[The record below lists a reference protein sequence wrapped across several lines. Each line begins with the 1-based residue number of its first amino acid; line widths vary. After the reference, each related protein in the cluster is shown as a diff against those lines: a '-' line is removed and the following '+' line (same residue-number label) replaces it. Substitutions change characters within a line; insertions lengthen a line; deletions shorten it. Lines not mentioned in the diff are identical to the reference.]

1 MHYKIIISSQKA
13 HGKGKVIVE
22 DLTMLENMFQVK
34 KSENLFS
41 LQPKNMFCVILQKY
55 ILFPELTV
63 A

>member
-34 KSENLFS
+34 KSENL
-41 LQPKNMFCVILQKY
+41 QEYIHHIGVHRNAMYCIKN
-55 ILFPELTV
+55 
-63 A
+63 